1 MIKPFSFENKYGD
14 KIEGDIRFPAGP
26 GNFPLVI
33 FQHGFKS
40 FRNWGFIPH
49 FCEKIASSGAIA
61 VNFDFS
67 LNGIVDSE
75 KMLFD
80 NDKFSRNTVSRE
92 LSDLIEAVDFL
103 KHYYEIIDLW
113 NGKLYLCG
121 HSLGGAVS
129 ILAAEKCN
137 PEKIAVWG
145 SISDLQRNTERQKAA
160 WKKKGFSPVKI
171 SVTGQELQLMYSY
184 QQDKDDN
191 FPENAILNAAAKY
204 PGDLLIIH
212 GSEDL
217 TVKPREAEELF
228 SAAGGKPNA
237 KLEIIERTGHTF
249 GVGYTFNETNVALDS
264 AIDKT
269 LEFFELK

>member
-1 MIKPFSFENKYGD
+1 MIKTFSFENKYGD
-14 KIEGDIRFPAGP
+14 IIEGDIRFPAGP
-26 GNFPLVI
+26 GNFPLAI

-40 FRNWGFIPH
+40 FRNWGFIPYL
-49 FCEKIASSGAIA
+49 CGKIAASGAIA

-75 KMLFD
+75 KILYD

-92 LSDLIEAVDFL
+92 LSDMLETVDFL
-103 KHYYEIIDLW
+103 KNHPEIAAKW
-113 NGKLYLCG
+113 NGELYLAG
-121 HSLGGAVS
+121 HSLGGAIS
-129 ILAAEKCN
+129 LLAAENCRPAKL
-137 PEKIAVWG
+137 ALWG
-145 SISDLQRNTERQKAA
+145 TISDLQRNTERQKAA

-171 SVTGQELQLMYSY
+171 SSTGQELQLMYSY

-228 SAAGGKPNA
+228 SAAGGNPNA

-249 GVGYTFNETNVALDS
+249 GVGYTFNESNDALDS

-269 LEFFELK
+269 LEFLELK